1 MFIEAFR
8 TRGPSYGD
16 FIRQVIRELTKL
28 GLMKMR
34 NVGTEKNPRWVYDVV

>member
-16 FIRQVIRELTKL
+16 VIRQVIRELTKL
-28 GLMKMR
+28 GLE
-34 NVGTEKNPRWVYDVV
+34 NEKRRDREKSTLVYDVV